1 MNIGLKIKELRT
13 ELKITQ
19 EELAKAV
26 QVTTQAVSK
35 WECGGLPD
43 IELVPKIA
51 EFFSV
56 TTDELFGIAVND
68 YKNIDQKLCNYIG
81 SLKNVKERFKEIF
94 TLCYHMEISIN
105 DKVDLTQYN
114 VKEIMEDYYLNSQLL
129 SKEGIILTQ
138 LKKDKPLF
146 ALFPKL
152 NNEDY
157 NGFLKNKDK
166 FIEFIKELS
175 NEDFFNALILINSRI
190 NNSFTEN
197 FFVKELAITLE
208 RAQEIIKTLIKYKL
222 ILVKTLELDDKT
234 IETYTLFDNPAI
246 LGFIAFLDMIVEKPN
261 AFYYSNNGNDG
272 NYFRIKE

>member
-26 QVTTQAVSK
+26 QVSTQAVSK

-51 EFFSV
+51 EYFNV
-56 TTDELFGIAVND
+56 TTDELYGMPVND
-68 YKNIDQKLCNYIG
+68 YKNIDQKLSNYIG
-81 SLKNVKERFKEIF
+81 SLRDVKERFREIF

-105 DKVDLTQYN
+105 GKVDLAKYD
-114 VKEIMEDYYLNSQLL
+114 VKEIVESYYLNSQLL

-138 LKKDKPLF
+138 LKKDKPFF

-152 NNEDY
+152 DNEDY

-197 FFVKELAITLE
+197 LFVKELAITME
-208 RAQEIIKTLIKYKL
+208 RAQEIIQTFIKYKL
-222 ILVKTLELDDKT
+222 INVKTLEIDDKT
-234 IETYTLFDNPAI
+234 IETYTLCENPAI
-246 LGFIAFLDMIVEKPN
+246 LGFLAFLDMLVEKPN
-261 AFYYSNNGNDG
+261 AFYYSINGTDG
-272 NYFRIKE
+272 NYFRI